1 MVFPMLMPY
10 GPKVTMDIY
19 LIITFEEKLEISS
32 KGFMAASYQN
42 NNNKKKTS
50 QAVLG
55 LNQKVLSKGTRKT
68 KFCIRSQE
76 TQLCA

>member
-1 MVFPMLMPY
+1 
-10 GPKVTMDIY
+10 MDIY

-32 KGFMAASYQN
+32 KGFMAVGYQN
-42 NNNKKKTS
+42 NNNKKIP

-55 LNQKVLSKGTRKT
+55 LNQEVLSKGTRKI